1 MMILLHILHRY
12 ILQGIILQ
20 GKVMKEL
27 L

>member
-1 MMILLHILHRY
+1 MILLHILYRY